1 MCGIAGLILDEPDPS
16 GPAWLVRMTQL
27 LHHRGPDDGGAVV
40 FGPLGTPVV
49 TRVLG
54 DRDEAVSWGHV
65 PTRVGLGARRLAVM
79 DLSPAGRQPMSSP
92 DGRVW
97 IVFNGE
103 IYNHGALRREL
114 SARGVTFNGNSDTEV
129 LLAAYRVWGS
139 ECFERLE
146 GMWALAV
153 MDWGS
158 RRVVLSRDRFGIKPL
173 YYARFGGGVAFAS
186 EIKALLALPGLNRDV
201 NEERLRDF
209 LSEGLVDHTDETLY
223 ENVWSI
229 PPGCWVEL
237 DVSVRSALDVSG
249 SIRRYWRPR
258 FGFEDDADAVFNV
271 RSRLFASV
279 ESHLESDVAVGSCL
293 SGGLDSS
300 AVVSIAH
307 SMRTAGGDR
316 ASNWSQHTFTAGLPG
331 SPLDETRYAES
342 VVDSCDG
349 LQWHVTQPT
358 ADGLLDDITS
368 LMWHQEQ
375 PFGSPSIYM
384 QWAVMRLARAT
395 GVTVLLDGQG
405 GDELFCGYQGYLPPY
420 LAHLLSRG
428 RILSFVRE
436 FRFGRSCGFGTT
448 GLTGHVFARMLPRA
462 LLDRLR
468 RRVNARRQP
477 WLARE
482 LFSPSSSPT
491 MFDTLH
497 LRPAERVAG
506 AWHTPALSCYLWSIL
521 LSESLPSL
529 LRFEDRNS
537 MAFSIE
543 ARVPLLDRRLVEL
556 AMRLPVQ
563 RKIADGRFK
572 TVLREALRGT
582 VPAGVLDRQDKIGFS
597 APTADW
603 MLGPLRGWWEGLL
616 SSQAFR
622 ERGCFEQ
629 AGVEKAVK
637 RFTTGDTGLALP
649 IWRMAIVEQ
658 WATQFLDGGTED

>member
-1 MCGIAGLILDEPDPS
+1 MCGIAGLILDEPDPA
-16 GPAWLVRMTQL
+16 GPAWLVRMTQR

-40 FGPLGTPVV
+40 FGPQGSPVI
-49 TRVLG
+49 TRVLA
-54 DRDEAVSWGHV
+54 DKDEPVTWGHM
-65 PTRVGLGARRLAVM
+65 PTRVGLGARRLAIM
-79 DLSPAGRQPMSSP
+79 DLSPAGHQPMSSP

-103 IYNHGALRREL
+103 IYNHGQLRKEL
-114 SARGVTFNGNSDTEV
+114 SARGVAFAGNSDTEV
-129 LLAAYRVWGS
+129 LLAAYRTWGCD
-139 ECFERLE
+139 CFERLE

-153 MDWGS
+153 MDWGA

-186 EIKALLALPGLNRDV
+186 EIKSLLSLPGVNRDV
-201 NEERLRDF
+201 NEVRLRDF
-209 LSEGLVDHTDETLY
+209 LSEGLVDHTDETLF
-223 ENVWSI
+223 ENIWSI
-229 PPGCWVEL
+229 PPGCWAEL
-237 DVSVRSALDVSG
+237 DVSVRSALDVNG
-249 SIRRYWRPR
+249 NMRRYWQPS
-258 FGFEDDADAVFNV
+258 FDFADDPDAVFNV
-271 RSRLFASV
+271 RSRLFAAV

-307 SMRTAGGDR
+307 AMRTAGDGR
-316 ASNWSQHTFTAGLPG
+316 ASNWSQHTFTAGLPD
-331 SPLDETRYAES
+331 SPLDETRYAKM
-342 VVDSCDG
+342 VVEACEG

-358 ADGLLDDITS
+358 GDGLLDDIAS

-384 QWAVMRLARAT
+384 QWAVMGLARAT

-405 GDELFCGYQGYLPPY
+405 GDELFCGYEGQLPPY

-428 RILSFVRE
+428 RLLSFIRE
-436 FRFGRSCGFGTT
+436 FRHGHRAGFGTT
-448 GLTGHVFARMLPRA
+448 ELASHVFARSLPRT
-462 LLDRLR
+462 LRNSMR
-468 RRVNARRQP
+468 RRMNARRQP

-482 LFSPSSSPT
+482 LFSPSPPPT

-497 LRPAERVAG
+497 MHSVDRLNN
-506 AWHTPALSCYLWSIL
+506 AWHTPALSRHLWSIL

-529 LRFEDRNS
+529 LRYEDRNS

-556 AMRLPVQ
+556 AMRLPVNH
-563 RKIADGRFK
+563 KITCGRSK
-572 TVLREALRGT
+572 AVLREALQRT
-582 VPAGVLDRQDKIGFS
+582 VPAGVLDRRDKIGFS

-603 MLGPLRGWWEGLL
+603 MQGPLREWWQGLL
-616 SSQAFR
+616 SSQSFR
-622 ERGCFEQ
+622 ERGCFEK
-629 AGVEKAVK
+629 AGVEQAIN
-637 RFTTGDTGLALP
+637 RFKSGAADLALP

-658 WATQFLDGGTED
+658 WATQFLDSGVEG